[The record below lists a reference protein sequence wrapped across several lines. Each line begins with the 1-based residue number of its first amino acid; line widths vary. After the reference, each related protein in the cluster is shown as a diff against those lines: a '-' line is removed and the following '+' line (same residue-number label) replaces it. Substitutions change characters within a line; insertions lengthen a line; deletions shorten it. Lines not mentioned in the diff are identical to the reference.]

1 LGIQVLVFFVAGL
14 AALIFGAEA
23 LVRGS
28 TRLAIAVGVSP
39 LVIGLTVVA
48 WGTGSPELA
57 VGVGAALN
65 GQPDLT
71 IGNVIGSNI
80 ANVLLVLG
88 LAAAVAP
95 LRVSDRLV
103 RLDVPIMIVVSVAT
117 WLLSL
122 DGRLGRFDGIVLF
135 SGIVAYTVMSIRL
148 SRRSRSL
155 ILQEYEKQMHGDLLW
170 RRQLVYLVYVAGGL
184 AMLTVGA
191 GWLVDGA
198 SAIAEA
204 LGVSKL
210 VIGLTIVAI
219 GTSLPEVATSAVASF
234 RGERDIAVGNVVG
247 SNIFN
252 ILAVLGATAIIA
264 PGGISVSPDAIGF
277 DMPVMIVVA
286 IACLPVFLSGSI
298 IDRWEGFLF
307 LACYASY
314 LAYLVLQTTQHNNA
328 AGFRAVLVLFV
339 LPAVAVALVVI
350 SARALRERRAIAR
363 GAQSSEEEQSAVAAP
378 PGENGR
384 PGESEPPAETEQS
397 AESEPPADGA

>member
-1 LGIQVLVFFVAGL
+1 VGIQVLVFFVAGL

-103 RLDVPIMIVVSVAT
+103 RLDVPIMIVVSLVT

-122 DGRLGRFDGIVLF
+122 DGRLGRLDGTILF
-135 SGIVAYTVMSIRL
+135 VGIVAYTIMSIQLGRK
-148 SRRSRSL
+148 SRSV
-155 ILQEYEKQMHGDLLW
+155 ILAEYESEIPQRDTW
-170 RRQLVYLVYVAGGL
+170 IRLVLYCAYVAGGL
-184 AMLTVGA
+184 ALLTLGA

-198 SAIAEA
+198 SAIAQA
-204 LGVSKL
+204 LGVGEL

-252 ILAVLGATAIIA
+252 ILAVLGATAIVA
-264 PGGISVSPDAIGF
+264 PGGIRVSPTAIGL
-277 DMPVMIVVA
+277 DMPVMIIVA
-286 IACLPVFLSGSI
+286 VACLPIFLSGSI
-298 IDRWEGFLF
+298 IYRWEGFLF
-307 LACYASY
+307 LGCYVSY
-314 LAYLVLQTTQHNNA
+314 LVYLVLQATQHSSA
-328 AGFRAVLVLFV
+328 AGFNTVMVLFV
-339 LPAVAVALVVI
+339 LPAVAVTLVVI
-350 SARALRERRAIAR
+350 SACSFRERRAIAKER
-363 GAQSSEEEQSAVAAP
+363 QRAEQERFSESELSAEGQLP
-378 PGENGR
+378 TE
-384 PGESEPPAETEQS
+384 GESSTEG
-397 AESEPPADGA
+397 E

>member
-1 LGIQVLVFFVAGL
+1 VGIQVLVFFVAGL
-14 AALIFGAEA
+14 AALIIGAEA
-23 LVRGS
+23 LLRGS

-57 VGVGAALN
+57 VGVGAAIN

-95 LRVSDRLV
+95 LRVSDRLL
-103 RLDVPIMIVVSVAT
+103 RLDVPIMIMVSVVT

-122 DGRLGRFDGIVLF
+122 DGRLGRFDGTVLF
-135 SGIVAYTVMSIRL
+135 AGIVAYTIMSIRL
-148 SRRSRSL
+148 SRKSRSV
-155 ILQEYEKQMHGDLLW
+155 ILAEYESGLHSSDTW
-170 RRQLVYLVYVAGGL
+170 NRRVLYCAYVAGGL
-184 AMLTVGA
+184 ALLMLGA

-198 SAIAEA
+198 TAIAEA
-204 LGVSKL
+204 LGVGKL

-219 GTSLPEVATSAVASF
+219 GTSLPEVATSAVASL

-252 ILAVLGATAIIA
+252 ILAVLGATAIVA
-264 PGGISVSPDAIGF
+264 PGGIRVSPTATGF
-277 DMPVMIVVA
+277 DIPVMIVVA
-286 IACLPVFLSGSI
+286 IACLPIFFSGSI

-307 LACYASY
+307 LGCYVSY
-314 LAYLVLQTTQHNNA
+314 LAYLVLHATQHSSA
-328 AGFRAVLVLFV
+328 ASFNTVMVLFV
-339 LPAVAVALVVI
+339 LPAVAVTLVVI
-350 SARALRERRAIAR
+350 SACSFRERRAIAR
-363 GAQSSEEEQSAVAAP
+363 EKQHAEQERRSEAELSAG
-378 PGENGR
+378 GELSDE
-384 PGESEPPAETEQS
+384 GESSTEGEQ
-397 AESEPPADGA
+397 P